1 MRRITAGLRGLL
13 LALVALCAPG
23 TASHAQAQA
32 TPDGHDATASHVGAD
47 ARPQDHIDRSFER
60 PLPFLAGQGAL
71 ETLLEINPRVNL
83 RATGRPD
90 QSIDDGSD
98 ARPAALSQ
106 LRVRLALWQHAAT
119 DITCAFAS
127 NGTLHSF
134 STPPPAP
141 RS

>member
-1 MRRITAGLRGLL
+1 MRRITAPGLRGLL
-13 LALVALCAPG
+13 LALVALCATG
-23 TASHAQAQA
+23 TPSHAQA

-71 ETLLEINPRVNL
+71 ETLLEINPHVNL
-83 RATGRPD
+83 RASGRSD

-98 ARPAALSQ
+98 ARPAVLSQ